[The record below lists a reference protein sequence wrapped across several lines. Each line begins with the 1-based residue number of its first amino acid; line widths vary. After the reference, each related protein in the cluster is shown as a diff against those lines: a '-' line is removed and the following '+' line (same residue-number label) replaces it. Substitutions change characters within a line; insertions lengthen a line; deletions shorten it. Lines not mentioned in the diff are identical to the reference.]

1 MGMYG
6 QRRYKNGIDSK
17 MVMDQTLISSIVSNC
32 HIQAWDDS
40 HCTPRDVPHPHHRL
54 LHRHGAPGTAGFQ
67 GLYMKNKGIAGIT

>member
-1 MGMYG
+1 MGMCW
-6 QRRYKNGIDSK
+6 QRRHKNGIDSK
-17 MVMDQTLISSIVSNC
+17 MVIISSIVSDC
-32 HIQAWDDS
+32 HQAWDDP

>member
-1 MGMYG
+1 MGMHG
-6 QRRYKNGIDSK
+6 QRRYKNGIESK
-17 MVMDQTLISSIVSNC
+17 MVRDLTLISC

-54 LHRHGAPGTAGFQ
+54 LHRHEAPGTAGFQ